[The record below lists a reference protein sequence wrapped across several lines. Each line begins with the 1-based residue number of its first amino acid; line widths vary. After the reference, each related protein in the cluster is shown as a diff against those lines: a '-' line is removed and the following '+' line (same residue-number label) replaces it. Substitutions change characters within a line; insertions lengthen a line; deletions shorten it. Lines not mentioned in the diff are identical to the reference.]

1 VGRPA
6 GPAPAGTWQL
16 RAARVYRILVAILL
30 ILFLMVFL
38 PHRNLA
44 TWALLWILMA
54 CAALQTAFYSWL
66 GFEAHSWNDASASS
80 VYDMGAKAV
89 GVLACKVDPITLID
103 TSERPVSGSERMFS
117 ESHLG
122 A

>member
-66 GFEAHSWNDASASS
+66 ALPPFRGHGLCGFLRVRDLE
-80 VYDMGAKAV
+80 
-89 GVLACKVDPITLID
+89 
-103 TSERPVSGSERMFS
+103 
-117 ESHLG
+117 
-122 A
+122 